1 MHAKRNVATSLK
13 TIFVLLSAKS
23 ENVVRSELVF
33 AAIYSQVNVVKLS

>member
-13 TIFVLLSAKS
+13 TIFVLSAKS